1 MIFLEPKFKA
11 GDNVLIIS
19 TSAIGT
25 VNQVIIR
32 ESSIGYKV
40 TVNGK
45 LATYNEK
52 YLEAYAVAESEECDS
67 VVCGNAGEF
76 KFFITGYKMKK
87 PIEGNI
93 YSYLASKTVFNPFQF
108 KPLMKFISPGSENRL
123 FIADEVGVGKTIET
137 GIIIAELIARGVIR
151 KKSPIM
157 IVCPN
162 SLGPKWVKEMNNR
175 FNLDFHLHD
184 GQTLEYTLKSMKNGI
199 VPERY
204 CWGVAGLQLMRFPKY
219 REILNDI
226 EMHRIDSTWKL
237 IVVDESHHMRNP
249 NTESNELGKQLGGMT
264 EMMLML
270 SATPLNLR
278 DEDFYNQ
285 MHILN
290 PEIFPDYITFK
301 AFISPVKSLNR
312 IRKLLIANDAKSNK
326 MILEEMNNLTT
337 QSMGD
342 IFLSNPIIKDL
353 KDKLLNVHIFTTSEL
368 IKYEQLLIS
377 LSPLDTSFTRTLKRE
392 AIPHRVIR
400 EPLKIGVKLSE
411 NELDFYNEVIR
422 ATREN
427 YLQNGGNASAI
438 GFITNMPQRMASSC
452 IPAMKD
458 YLKWSLDN
466 RKTFDLGNETIE
478 DIEDDSEINTTD
490 INDNQYEKYSSLLKK
505 AEEIEK
511 NDSKY
516 ASLVELLNKLFNT
529 LENKQVIIFSFFV
542 RTLKYLES
550 RLAKDGYSVG
560 IIYGDMPVQ
569 GKGNEIGRYSV
580 IQEFQDKKFQ
590 ILLSSEVGGEGLD
603 FQFCQAI
610 INYDLPYNP
619 MRIEQRIG
627 RIDRFG
633 QMSDKVIV
641 ASMFIK
647 DTLDEEIYN
656 ALYER
661 IKIVEEGVGFV
672 EPIIDDNITE
682 LQNALIRG
690 MLSESQKEQRLKEIE
705 YAIEQA
711 KLETER
717 FESGRTE
724 LLGDDYFSKT
734 ITNIDDSQF
743 ISPSDALEFTK
754 MCLSEWEDC
763 DIDIENEEKCT
774 IHLSNFYINKL
785 RSYLRKPG
793 NEGAFNELDPIVKNG
808 KRIKVIFN
816 GSSSLSNPNY
826 HFLSPCGFWIKFLLK
841 ETESKFKEYN
851 LFTGNIPTSI
861 AGIEKG
867 RYIVCIFEIKLE
879 GFKTEYNLAAV
890 PYNLETEEVVNCDY
904 LNFIKCIVSGIKP
917 MQEETQDLDFIEF
930 SSVKDKTTEMLEEY
944 YSKFIEMLE
953 EENRYR
959 VETRIKSMRIGSNNR
974 IDKLKS
980 KMNSHIENSSI
991 SGSNVS
997 TEFIRLIESQIKNE
1011 ESFIEDKIVHI
1022 DKLKNLTMCSSH
1034 IKSLYLNVLE
1044 E

>member
-1 MIFLEPKFKA
+1 MFLEPKFKA

-19 TSAIGT
+19 TGAVGT
-25 VNQVIIR
+25 VNQSIIR
-32 ESSIGYKV
+32 DSSIGYKV

-52 YLEAYAVAESEECDS
+52 YLEAHEVTESEEYNS
-67 VVCGNAGEF
+67 IVCGNAGEF
-76 KFFITGYKMKK
+76 KFFINGYKMKK

-93 YSYLASKTVFNPFQF
+93 YSYQASKTIFNPFQF

-137 GIIIAELIARGVIR
+137 GIIIAELIARGVIT

-162 SLGPKWVKEMNNR
+162 SLGPKWVKEMNDR

-184 GQTLEYTLKSMKNGI
+184 GQSLEYTLNSMKNGI
-199 VPERY
+199 VPERF
-204 CWGVAGLQLMRFPKY
+204 CWAVVGLQLIRFPKY
-219 REILNDI
+219 KEILNNM
-226 EMHRIDSTWKL
+226 EMHRIDCPWKL

-249 NTESNELGKQLGGMT
+249 NTESNDLGKQLGRMT
-264 EMMLML
+264 DMMLML

-290 PEIFPDYITFK
+290 PEIFPDYLTFK

-312 IRKLLIANDAKSNK
+312 IRRLLIANDLKSYK
-326 MILEEMNNLTT
+326 MILEEINNLTT
-337 QSMGD
+337 QSLGD
-342 IFLSNPIIKDL
+342 IFHSNPIIKDL
-353 KDKLLNVHIFTTSEL
+353 KDKLINNCIFTTSEL
-368 IKYEQLLIS
+368 IRYEQLLVS
-377 LSPLDTSFTRTLKRE
+377 LSPLDKSFTRTLKME

-411 NELDFYNEVIR
+411 TELDFYNEVIR
-422 ATREN
+422 VTREN
-427 YLQNGGNASAI
+427 YLKKGGNAAAI

-466 RKTFDLGNETIE
+466 RKIFDLGNETIE
-478 DIEDDSEINTTD
+478 DIEDDSEISTASMNE
-490 INDNQYEKYSSLLKK
+490 NEYEEYTYLLKK
-505 AEEIEK
+505 ADEIEI

-516 ASLVELLNKLFNT
+516 KCLVELLNKLFNT

-542 RTLKYLES
+542 ETLKYLER

-560 IIYGDMPVQ
+560 IIYGNMPVQ
-569 GKGNEIGRYSV
+569 GKGNEVGRYSV
-580 IQEFQDKKFQ
+580 IQEFQNKKFQ

-633 QMSDKVIV
+633 QKADKVIV

-656 ALYER
+656 TLYER
-661 IKIVEEGVGFV
+661 IKIVEEGVGFI
-672 EPIIDDNITE
+672 EPIIDNDITE

-705 YAIEQA
+705 YAMEQA
-711 KLETER
+711 RLEAEQ
-717 FESGRTE
+717 FESGRNE

-743 ISPSDALEFTK
+743 ISPCDALEFTK
-754 MCLSEWEDC
+754 MCLSEWQDC
-763 DIDIENEEKCT
+763 YIEIEIEEMCI

-785 RSYLRKPG
+785 RSYLRRPG
-793 NEGAFNELDPIVKNG
+793 NEGAFNELDPIVRNG

-816 GSSSLSNPNY
+816 GSSSLSNPDY
-826 HFLSPCGFWIKFLLK
+826 HFLSPCGFWIKFLLR
-841 ETESKFKEYN
+841 ETEFKFKDCN
-851 LFTGNIPTSI
+851 LFTGNIAQSI
-861 AGIEKG
+861 AGIETG

-890 PYNLETEEVVNCDY
+890 PYNLGTEEVVNCDY
-904 LNFIKCIVSGIKP
+904 LNFLKCIISGIKP
-917 MQEETQDLDFIEF
+917 LQEEPDDLHFIEF
-930 SSVKDKTTEMLEEY
+930 LSIKDKTTEMLDEY
-944 YSKFIEMLE
+944 YSKFIEILE

-959 VETRIKSMRIGSNNR
+959 VETRIKSMRIGSQNR
-974 IDKLKS
+974 VDKLKS
-980 KMNSHIENSSI
+980 KMNSHFEKSSI
-991 SGSNVS
+991 LGSNVS
-997 TEFIRLIESQIKNE
+997 NEFIRLIESQIKNE
-1011 ESFIEDKIVHI
+1011 ESFIEDKILRI

-1034 IKSLYLNVLE
+1034 IKLLYLNILE